1 MTNQPAGMTPEEAEA
16 WRKARARRG
25 GKASQNPTAWAQRIV
40 KHWPD
45 LSESTQSEVRSTL
58 YRVICT
64 DQTESEST
72 AP

>member
-1 MTNQPAGMTPEEAEA
+1 VTNQPAGMTPEEAKA
-16 WRKARARRG
+16 WRQARAQRAGR
-25 GKASQNPTAWAQRIV
+25 ASQNPIAWADRIV

-45 LSESTQSEVRSTL
+45 LDPGEQTIVRSTL

-64 DQTESEST
+64 DPQEEQT